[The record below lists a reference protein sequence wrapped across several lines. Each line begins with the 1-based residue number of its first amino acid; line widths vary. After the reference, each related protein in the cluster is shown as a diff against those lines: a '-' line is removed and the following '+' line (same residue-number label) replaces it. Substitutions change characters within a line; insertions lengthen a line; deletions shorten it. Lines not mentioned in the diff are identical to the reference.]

1 LTELV
6 SIMKNTCGFRVGE
19 KIIDSDHI
27 YLVYEIKNQKISASE
42 SREYLCY
49 KPLTASSGP
58 RMTASIPTS
67 NAQKAGLRKLMSKSE
82 VDAFMKIIKKTE
94 PLEIIDYKIYKD
106 ILCLN
111 DPVKTLPLLKALW
124 LKKKEMNETFS
135 RADQEI
141 LETIMT
147 HLINEFSYV
156 TKSEADVVRKKL
168 QQNLSA

>member
-1 LTELV
+1 
-6 SIMKNTCGFRVGE
+6 MKNAIGFRVGE
-19 KIIDSDHI
+19 KIIDSEQI
-27 YLVYEIKNQKISASE
+27 YLLYEIKNQKISASE

-49 KPLTASSGP
+49 KPLTSSGP
-58 RMTASIPTS
+58 KMTGSIPTN
-67 NAQKAGLRKLMSKSE
+67 NAQKVGLRKLMSKNE
-82 VDAFMKIIKKTE
+82 IEAFIKMIKKVE

-135 RADQEI
+135 RSDQEI
-141 LETIMT
+141 LENIMT

-156 TKSEADVVRKKL
+156 TKVKADVIRKKL
-168 QQNLSA
+168 QQNLSV

>member
-1 LTELV
+1 
-6 SIMKNTCGFRVGE
+6 MKNTALFRVGE
-19 KIIDSDHI
+19 KIIDSDQI

-42 SREYLCY
+42 TREYIYY
-49 KPLTASSGP
+49 KPLGSTGP
-58 RMTASIPTS
+58 RMTGAIPS
-67 NAQKAGLRKLMSKSE
+67 NNAQKAGLRKLMSKNE
-82 VDAFMKIIKKTE
+82 IDEFIKTAKKIK

-124 LKKKEMNETFS
+124 IKKKEMNETFS

-147 HLINEFSYV
+147 HLINEISFV
-156 TKSEADVVRKKL
+156 TKADIEIVRKKL
-168 QQNLSA
+168 QQSLSA

>member
-1 LTELV
+1 
-6 SIMKNTCGFRVGE
+6 MFKVGE

-42 SREYLCY
+42 SREYLYY
-49 KPLTASSGP
+49 KPLNNSGP
-58 RMTASIPTS
+58 RMTGAIPTN

-82 VDAFMKIIKKTE
+82 IEAFMKTIKKTS
-94 PLEIIDYKIYKD
+94 PLEVIDYKLYKD

-135 RADQEI
+135 RSDQEI
-141 LETIMT
+141 LESIMT
-147 HLINEFSYV
+147 HLVNEFSYV
-156 TKSEADVVRKKL
+156 TKTEADAVRKKL

>member
-1 LTELV
+1 
-6 SIMKNTCGFRVGE
+6 MKSTSGFSVGE

-27 YLVYEIKNQKISASE
+27 YLVYEIKNQKVSASE
-42 SREYLCY
+42 SREYLYY
-49 KPLTASSGP
+49 KPLSNSGP
-58 RMTASIPTS
+58 RMTGAIPTN

-82 VDAFMKIIKKTE
+82 IEGFLKTIKKTS

-124 LKKKEMNETFS
+124 IKKKEMNETFS
-135 RADQEI
+135 RSDQEI

-147 HLINEFSYV
+147 HLVNEFSFV
-156 TKSEADVVRKKL
+156 TKTDPDVVRKKL
-168 QQNLSA
+168 QQYLSA